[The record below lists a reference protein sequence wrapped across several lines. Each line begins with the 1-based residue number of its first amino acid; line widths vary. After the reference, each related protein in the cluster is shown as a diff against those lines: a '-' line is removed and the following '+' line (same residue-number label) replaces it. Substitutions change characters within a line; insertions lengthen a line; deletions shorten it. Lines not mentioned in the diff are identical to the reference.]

1 MRIIEIIKNLI
12 FRTPKNK
19 LSYEDMVQIKE
30 KGLVH
35 FTDKCNVNSIINE
48 GIKPCPEKS
57 MRRSEREFTWFYMN
71 QSKKDIMDKYNTIK
85 TKGRRASYDVYFII
99 KNLSDDQ
106 MKNMLYRE
114 YDKAIVHK
122 GVLKTDDM
130 EYYSVKDFDD

>member
-1 MRIIEIIKNLI
+1 MRILETIKNWI

-35 FTDKCNVNSIINE
+35 FTDKCNVNSIKNE
-48 GIKPCPEKS
+48 GVKPFPEKS

-71 QSKKDIMDKYNTIK
+71 RSKKDIMDKYKIIK
-85 TKGRRASYDVYFII
+85 TKGSRASYDVYFII

-106 MKNMLYRE
+106 MKNMLYRKH
-114 YDKAIVHK
+114 DKAIVHK

-130 EYYSVKDFDD
+130 ECYSVEELDD